1 MSRILLLV
9 VVLIAA
15 WFALNYL
22 FAGDATVNAAFLVAS
37 VLGLAINIGIVIGKK
52 NSTKPKP

>member
-9 VVLIAA
+9 VVLVVA

-22 FAGDATVNAAFLVAS
+22 FAGDATVNAAFLVTAA
-37 VLGLAINIGIVIGKK
+37 LGLAINIGIVIGKK
-52 NSTKPKP
+52 NNKKPSA